1 MEKLIVQ
8 PKNQK
13 QLAAIKAFLKAL
25 DVSFR
30 KEEESPYNKDFVAK
44 IERSKGEVKKGKVTR
59 IKKEDLQNL
68 LELE

>member
-1 MEKLIVQ
+1 METLIVE

-30 KEEESPYNKDFVAK
+30 KEEVSPYNTDFVAK
-44 IERSKGEVKKGKVTR
+44 IKRSKKGVKEGKVTR
-59 IKKEDLQNL
+59 VKKEDLQSL
-68 LELE
+68 LGL